1 MADYGPIHRGD
12 RVLVTGAHGMLGR
25 RLVPVLKKTDSS
37 ILTPGR
43 QELDL
48 LDRSQTFSYVDA
60 NRPTVVVMLAAR
72 VGGILANIAE
82 PYAFLTDNLVIN
94 TNTFDAALRG
104 GVRKLIFIGSSC
116 IYPRDSPQPMPE
128 SALLQGPV
136 EPTNEGYALAKI
148 AGIRQGQYL
157 AKEHDRAV
165 INLMPPNLYGPGD
178 TFDLA
183 RSHVTSALV
192 RRFVE
197 AHESGLPTVTLLGTG
212 RARREFLHVDDAVA
226 AIVWADQT
234 LTDSSHIN
242 VGSGEDIS
250 IGDLAERI
258 ARLVGYRGDIQFDS
272 SKPDGMPQKL
282 MDSARARALGF
293 RPRVAIEDGLRELI
307 ADYRRLRTARPL
319 REGDLGA

>member
-1 MADYGPIHRGD
+1 VADYGPITRDD

-25 RLVPVLKKTDSS
+25 RLVPVLRERTPSVFS
-37 ILTPGR
+37 PGR
-43 QELDL
+43 NELDL
-48 LDRSQTFSYVDA
+48 LDRRQTFSYVEA
-60 NRPTVVVMLAAR
+60 QRPTVVVMLAAR
-72 VGGILANIAE
+72 VGGIMANIAA

-94 TNTFDAALRG
+94 TNTFDAARQV
-104 GVRKLIFIGSSC
+104 GVRKIIFIGSSC
-116 IYPRDSPQPMPE
+116 IYPRESPQPMPE

-157 AKEHDRAV
+157 AKEHDTAV
-165 INLMPPNLYGPGD
+165 INLLPPNLYGPGD

-183 RSHVTSALV
+183 KSHVTSAVV
-192 RRFVE
+192 RRFVD
-197 AHESGLPTVTLLGTG
+197 AHEAGQPSVTLLGTG

-226 AIVWADQT
+226 AIIWADQT

-250 IGDLAERI
+250 IRDLAERI
-258 ARLVGYRGDIQFDS
+258 AHEVGYRGEIRFDP

-293 RPRVAIEDGLRELI
+293 RPRVAINDGLRELI
-307 ADYRRLRTARPL
+307 EQYRRHRT
-319 REGDLGA
+319 G